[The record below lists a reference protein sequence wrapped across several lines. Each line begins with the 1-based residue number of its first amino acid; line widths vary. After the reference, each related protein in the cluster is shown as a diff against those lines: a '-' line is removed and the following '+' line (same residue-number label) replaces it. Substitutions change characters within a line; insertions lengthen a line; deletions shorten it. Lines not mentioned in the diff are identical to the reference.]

1 VNATYVLRRLLLGFL
16 SLTAAVS
23 IVFMMV
29 HLIPGDPVN
38 ALLGDLYN
46 AQAAEQLSRQLGLDK
61 PLWRQYIDFMSGIA
75 QGDFGR
81 SYHTRQPVFN
91 EVVHN
96 LRYTVEL
103 AIGGII
109 VTILL
114 GIPAGIIAALKRG
127 RLADMITMS
136 ISLLGA
142 SMPAFWLGILLIIGF
157 SVKLPWFPLLGVADS
172 NNPLEII
179 KYTTLPA
186 ISIGIRGAA
195 LMARVT
201 RSSLL
206 EVLGQDY
213 VRTARAKGLR
223 EVVVTQRHALRNAL
237 LPVVTVIGV
246 DLGRMLGGTAITEIV
261 FGRPGIGTLLVNS
274 VLNRDYPL
282 VQGTFIV
289 YLTIIIV
296 INLMVDL
303 LYSRLDPRVTYK

>member
-1 VNATYVLRRLLLGFL
+1 MLRRLLLGFL
-16 SLTAAVS
+16 SLLAAVS

-29 HLIPGDPVN
+29 HLIPGDPVR
-38 ALLGDLYN
+38 ALLGDLYT
-46 AQAAEQLSRQLGLDK
+46 AEAAERLSRQLGLDK
-61 PLWRQYIDFMSGIA
+61 PLWQQYLDFMTGIF

-81 SYHTRQPVFN
+81 SFNTRQPVFN
-91 EVVHN
+91 EIMSN

-109 VTILL
+109 VTIVL

-127 RLADMITMS
+127 KLADMITMS

-157 SVKLPWFPLLGVADS
+157 SVKLNWFPLLGVADS

-179 KYTTLPA
+179 KYTALPA

-223 EVVVTQRHALRNAL
+223 EAVITQRHALGNAL

-261 FGRPGIGTLLVNS
+261 FGRPGIGTLLVTS

-282 VQGTFIV
+282 VQGTFVV
-289 YLTIIIV
+289 YLSIIIIV
-296 INLMVDL
+296 NLMVDL